1 MSKLSNLKFDA
12 LKVSGDNYMSW
23 VIDAGLYLK
32 SQGLYYTLYDNQA
45 NEQDMSTAMVIIRHH
60 LHEDLKAQY
69 LTVTEPE
76 ELWRELKDRYDHQQD
91 VTLPIAKYEW
101 LNLRFQDHKSV
112 SDYNSDLFRITTRLK
127 LSGKE
132 VSEKEMLEKTFTTF
146 HASNIILQQQYR
158 ERRFSKYSELI
169 SCLLVAEKNNELL
182 IKNHETHPTGSKAF
196 PDMNAN
202 TVGYHGRG
210 HGYGRGNNYN
220 PDHRR
225 GYGRNTDRGRGNSRN
240 PGRNP
245 GRGYGRSSK
254 RGRGYS
260 GPNEYKRKAVQNRPN
275 AKEGV
280 CYRCGCYNHWS
291 NECSTPKHLVELY
304 QASIKENGKKPETNL
319 IEDPY
324 PMDYTHLNVTDFFN
338 DPKDNPTALIG
349 DGNVHTN

>member
-12 LKVSGDNYMSW
+12 LKVSGENYMSW

-32 SQGLYYTLYDNQA
+32 SQGLYYTIYDNQA
-45 NEQDMSTAMVIIRHH
+45 NEQDRSTAMVIICHH

-76 ELWRELKDRYDHQQD
+76 DLWRELKDRYDHQQN
-91 VTLPIAKYEW
+91 VTLPIARYKW

-112 SDYNSDLFRITTRLK
+112 SDYNSDLFRITTMMK
-127 LSGKE
+127 LCGEE

-182 IKNHETHPTGSKAF
+182 IKNHESHPTGSKAF
-196 PDMNAN
+196 PEVNAN
-202 TVGYHGRG
+202 TVGYRGRG
-210 HGYGRGNNYN
+210 RNRGRGYG
-220 PDHRR
+220 R
-225 GYGRNTDRGRGNSRN
+225 GYGRNTNRGRGNGRN

-245 GRGYGRSSK
+245 GRGHGRSSR

-260 GPNEYKRKAVQNRPN
+260 GPSEYKRKGIRNMPN

-304 QASIKENGKKPETNL
+304 QASIKEKGKISETHL
-319 IEDPY
+319 IENPY
-324 PMDYTHLNVTDFFN
+324 PMDITHLNVTDFFE
-338 DPKDNPTALIG
+338 DPKDKLTASIG
-349 DGNVHTN
+349 DGKVHTN